1 MTVLYLIYYLY
12 DQFDSYKHI
21 IFLELYFLVVELE
34 TIINK
39 LSEEN
44 YPWEYT
50 ACIFL
55 QIDYS
60 NHVETDFCYSQTMKM

>member
-12 DQFDSYKHI
+12 DQFDYYKHI
-21 IFLELYFLVVELE
+21 IFLELYFLVVELG

-44 YPWEYT
+44 YP
-50 ACIFL
+50 
-55 QIDYS
+55 
-60 NHVETDFCYSQTMKM
+60 